1 MEMTILAWWW
11 SRRISTPL
19 AVIYGLYSVCMLLAT
34 TYLRY
39 HYTVDLLAG
48 VVAAVAVL
56 TVAPRLIRWWQ

>member
-1 MEMTILAWWW
+1 
-11 SRRISTPL
+11 
-19 AVIYGLYSVCMLLAT
+19 MLLAT

-56 TVAPRLIRWWQ
+56 TVAPRLMRWWH